1 MKIDNSIKPLA
12 SNGMA
17 GSRIAGK
24 AGAGSNKAPQI
35 DSVNV
40 QLSSLSEQV
49 QTVSTSDGVI
59 DTAQIA
65 EIKQAISDGR
75 FKINSGAIADRLLD
89 SVKELINASQH

>member
-1 MKIDNSIKPLA
+1 MKIDNSIKSLA

-17 GSRIAGK
+17 GRTAGK
-24 AGAGSNKAPQI
+24 AGADGNKAPQI

-49 QTVSTSDGVI
+49 QTVSASDGVI

-65 EIKQAISDGR
+65 EIKQAIRDGR

-89 SVKELINASQH
+89 SVKELINASHH